1 MHGLFGI
8 LDNQGTPLEK
18 QQFSGKEVASRP
30 MSKLDDDGGHTDIGS
45 SRGIRVNG

>member
-1 MHGLFGI
+1 MHGLSGI
-8 LDNQGTPLEK
+8 LDNQGTPLGK
-18 QQFSGKEVASRP
+18 QFTWKEMASRP